1 MCSSYTSVVKVAYG
15 HMFQCY
21 HTYVYLD
28 IVTKF
33 VHKGDHFTA
42 HTMLLLTL
50 GLQTVVHVTDTVVV
64 SVSCCCW

>member
-1 MCSSYTSVVKVAYG
+1 MYCIYTSVVKVAYG

-21 HTYVYLD
+21 RTYVYLD
-28 IVTKF
+28 RVTKF

-42 HTMLLLTL
+42 HTVLLLTL
-50 GLQTVVHVTDTVVV
+50 GLQTVVDVSVVV